1 MGVVDFENARP
12 YSAPVPLTSEH
23 RIEGF
28 DCGKPK
34 LTDWL
39 KTHALDNEGRASR
52 TYVVVAN
59 AGPKA
64 GDVVGYYTLATGGV
78 AISEIPR
85 KLRHNLPNP
94 VPVMML
100 GRLAVDQHHQRNGI
114 GPAML
119 QEAMQRTLDISL
131 SAGVRAMMVH
141 AIDDEAVTFYLK
153 YGFLLFPSDSRTMFL
168 PIETIAKTL

>member
-1 MGVVDFENARP
+1 MGVVGFKSARS
-12 YSAPVPLTSEH
+12 YSAPVPLTADH

-39 KTHALDNEGRASR
+39 KSHALDSEGRSSR

-59 AGPKA
+59 TGPLA

-78 AISEIPR
+78 TRSEMPHKI
-85 KLRHNLPNP
+85 RHDLPNP
-94 VPVMML
+94 VPVMIL
-100 GRLAVDQHHQRNGI
+100 GRLAVDERHQKKSI

-119 QEAMQRTLDISL
+119 REAMQRTLEISQ
-131 SAGVRAMMVH
+131 SACVRALMVH
-141 AIDDEAVTFYLK
+141 AIDDETVTFYLK
-153 YGFLLFPSDSRTMFL
+153 YGFAPFSADSRTMFL
-168 PIETIAKTL
+168 PIETLAAAL

>member
-1 MGVVDFENARP
+1 MGVEGSKGARSYLP
-12 YSAPVPLTSEH
+12 PVPLSAEH
-23 RIEGF
+23 RIEDF

-39 KTHALDNEGRASR
+39 KAHALDNEGRASR

-59 AGPKA
+59 SGPKA

-78 AISEIPR
+78 AISELPR

-94 VPVMML
+94 VPVMLL
-100 GRLAVDQHHQRNGI
+100 GRLAVDLRHQKKGI

-119 QEAMQRTLDISL
+119 REAVQRTLDISRT
-131 SAGVRAMMVH
+131 AGVRAIMVH
-141 AIDDEAVTFYLK
+141 AIDDDAVTFYLK
-153 YGFLLFPSDSRTMFL
+153 YGFLLFPGDGRTMFL
-168 PIETIAKTL
+168 PIETIANAL